1 LNLLLLEPDEIG
13 GDGTAVVG
21 GRRAHHIVTVLGAGV
36 GASLRAGVVRG
47 PTGTATVT
55 AVERD
60 RVNLEVAL
68 SETAPAPPRVELV
81 LALPRPKALSRVVE
95 TAATLGVGRIDLVNA
110 WRVDKSYFGSE
121 RLDPDSLRHHLVLG
135 CEQGGTTWVP
145 DIAVHRLLMPFIE
158 GELARRC
165 AGRRCLIAHPRAGTA
180 LEDVAPPGGAGPAV
194 VSIGPEG
201 GWIDRE
207 LASFADLGF
216 AAFHMGP
223 RVMRVETAVAAV
235 LAQLELL
242 ARLPAAG

>member
-110 WRVDKSYFGSE
+110 WRVDKSYFGSD
-121 RLDPDSLRHHLVLG
+121 RLDPDRLRRHLVLG
-135 CEQGGTTWVP
+135 CEQGATTWVP
-145 DIAVHRLLMPFIE
+145 EIAVHRLLMPFLDQL
-158 GELARRC
+158 GSRC
-165 AGRRCLIAHPRAGTA
+165 DGRRCLLAHPRADRA
-180 LEDVAPPGGAGPAV
+180 LEQVAPPGWSGPALV
-194 VSIGPEG
+194 AVGPEG

-207 LASFADLGF
+207 LVSFSQLGF
-216 AAFHMGP
+216 ASFHLGRP
-223 RVMRVETAVAAV
+223 VLRVETAIAAV
-235 LAQLELL
+235 LSQLALL
-242 ARLPAAG
+242 ARL